1 MNNINFYTYILFN
14 LKLKRYYNLIMD
26 NYKKILDKY
35 SKYIIDNNINN
46 YEKIEKIIK
55 TDEDYGSLDIMEE
68 DALVDELT
76 KKIKLKK
83 TKKNITIKN
92 TSALSTSTNITSQT
106 INKPITDAE
115 YETRVNIFNK
125 LRQIVLPE
133 QRSKEWFEMRNNKIT
148 ASDSGAVL
156 GENKYEPQ
164 FNFILKKVFGST
176 FETNDSCYHGKKFE
190 NVVTLMYEYNYD
202 TIVDEFGLLG
212 HPEYLFLGASPD
224 GICGPYKRD
233 GKTKSPLVG
242 RMLEIKCPLFR
253 KIKYEGE
260 VKGEIC
266 PIYYWCQVQQQLEC
280 CNLDECD
287 FVQCSIEEYKTR
299 EDFLNDSSHN
309 QEYLSLK
316 SGLEKGALIELLP
329 LKICDEDIKDGKIAD
344 KIIYDKT
351 SFIYQPK
358 IDMSNKELDEWLL
371 NEVDK
376 ISRRKDVKLNRII
389 YWRILEKNCTLIMRD
404 KEWFSQVLPTLK
416 KIWNYVELLREDNDM
431 SQKWKEYIDSLPK
444 KMNDKIINYLDSLI
458 NSKVEGNK
466 KEEESKKEESKKE
479 ESKKEESKIKPN
491 KTKK

>member
-1 MNNINFYTYILFN
+1 
-14 LKLKRYYNLIMD
+14 MD

-35 SKYIIDNNINN
+35 SKYIIDNNVNN

-55 TDEDYGSLDIMEE
+55 TDEDYSLLDIMEE

-76 KKIKLKK
+76 KKIKFKK
-83 TKKNITIKN
+83 TKTKTN
-92 TSALSTSTNITSQT
+92 TSTTSTTLTTSSTSIVSNT
-106 INKPITDAE
+106 INQPITDAE
-115 YETRVNIFNK
+115 YKTRVDIFNK

-148 ASDSGAVL
+148 ASDCGAVL

-176 FETNDSCYHGKKFE
+176 FETNNSCYHGKKFE

-202 TIVDEFGLLG
+202 TVVDEFGLLG
-212 HPEYLFLGASPD
+212 HPEHLFLGASPD
-224 GICGPYKRD
+224 GICGPFKRD

-287 FVQCSIEEYKTR
+287 FVQCSIEEYRSR
-299 EDFLNDSSHN
+299 EDFLNDSVDSSDN
-309 QEYLSLK
+309 NEFLSLK
-316 SGLEKGALIELLP
+316 SGFEKGALIELVP
-329 LKICDEDIKDGKIAD
+329 LKICDEDIKDGRITD
-344 KIIYDKT
+344 KIIFDNT

-358 IDMSNKELDEWLL
+358 IDMTNKELDEWLL

-404 KEWFSQVLPTLK
+404 KEWFNQVLPILK

-444 KMNDKIINYLDSLI
+444 KMNEKIITYLDNLI
-458 NSKVEGNK
+458 NSKTITENKIEENKIEENKIEENKIEENKIEENK
-466 KEEESKKEESKKE
+466 KV
-479 ESKKEESKIKPN
+479 IKQKSN

>member
-1 MNNINFYTYILFN
+1 
-14 LKLKRYYNLIMD
+14 MD
-26 NYKKILDKY
+26 NYNKILDKY
-35 SKYIIDNNINN
+35 SKYIIDNNVNN

-55 TDEDYGSLDIMEE
+55 SDEDYSLLDIMEE

-83 TKKNITIKN
+83 TKTKTN
-92 TSALSTSTNITSQT
+92 TSSTTSSTSTV
-106 INKPITDAE
+106 KPITINQPITDTE
-115 YETRVNIFNK
+115 YKTRVDIFNK
-125 LRQIVLPE
+125 LRHIILPE

-148 ASDSGAVL
+148 ASDCGAVL
-156 GENKYEPQ
+156 GENKYEPT

-176 FETNDSCYHGKKFE
+176 FETNNSCYHGKKFE

-202 TIVDEFGLLG
+202 TVVDEFGLLG
-212 HPEYLFLGASPD
+212 HPEHLFLGASPD

-233 GKTKSPLVG
+233 GKTKSLLVG

-287 FVQCSIEEYKTR
+287 FVQCSIEEYKSR
-299 EDFLNDSSHN
+299 EDFLNDSSFDTN
-309 QEYLSLK
+309 EYLSLK
-316 SGLEKGALIELLP
+316 SGFEKGALIELVP
-329 LKICDEDIKDGKIAD
+329 LKIGEDDIKDGRIAD
-344 KIIYDKT
+344 KIIFDNT

-358 IDMSNKELDEWLL
+358 IDMTSKELDEWLL

-404 KEWFSQVLPTLK
+404 KEWFNQVLPTLK

-431 SQKWKEYIDSLPK
+431 SEKWKEYIDSLPK
-444 KMNDKIINYLDSLI
+444 KMNEKIITYLDNLI
-458 NSKVEGNK
+458 KDKNK
-466 KEEESKKEESKKE
+466 K
-479 ESKKEESKIKPN
+479 
-491 KTKK
+491 

>member
-1 MNNINFYTYILFN
+1 
-14 LKLKRYYNLIMD
+14 MD
-26 NYKKILDKY
+26 NYNNILAKY
-35 SKYIIDNNINN
+35 SKYIIDNNINK

-55 TDEDYGSLDIMEE
+55 SDVDYGSLDIMEE
-68 DALVDELT
+68 DALKDELI

-83 TKKNITIKN
+83 TKTSITIKTN
-92 TSALSTSTNITSQT
+92 TTTTSSTSVVSNT
-106 INKPITDAE
+106 INQPITDAE
-115 YETRVNIFNK
+115 YKTRVDIFNK

-148 ASDSGAVL
+148 ASDCGAVL
-156 GENKYEPQ
+156 GENKYEPT

-176 FETNDSCYHGKKFE
+176 FETNNSCYHGKKFE

-202 TIVDEFGLLG
+202 TVVDEFGLLG
-212 HPEYLFLGASPD
+212 HPEHLFLGASPD

-233 GKTKSPLVG
+233 GKTKSLLVG

-287 FVQCSIEEYKTR
+287 FVQCSIEEYKSR
-299 EDFLNDSSHN
+299 EEFLNDSSSDTN
-309 QEYLSLK
+309 EYLSLK
-316 SGLEKGALIELLP
+316 SGFEKGALIELVP
-329 LKICDEDIKDGKIAD
+329 LKLGEDDIKDGRIVD
-344 KIIYDKT
+344 KIIFDNT

-358 IDMSNKELDEWLL
+358 IDMTAKELDEWLL
-371 NEVDK
+371 NEIDK

-404 KEWFSQVLPTLK
+404 KEWFNQVLPKLK
-416 KIWNYVELLREDNDM
+416 KIWNYVELLRKDNDM
-431 SQKWKEYIDSLPK
+431 SEKWKEYIDKLPK
-444 KMNDKIINYLDSLI
+444 KMNDKIITYLDNLI
-458 NSKVEGNK
+458 NDKNK
-466 KEEESKKEESKKE
+466 
-479 ESKKEESKIKPN
+479 
-491 KTKK
+491 

>member
-1 MNNINFYTYILFN
+1 
-14 LKLKRYYNLIMD
+14 MD

-46 YEKIEKIIK
+46 FEKIEKIIK
-55 TDEDYGSLDIMEE
+55 SDEDYSSLDIMEE
-68 DALVDELT
+68 DALKDELI

-83 TKKNITIKN
+83 TKKNITIKPS
-92 TSALSTSTNITSQT
+92 TTSTTSIIKPIT
-106 INKPITDAE
+106 INQPITDAD
-115 YETRVNIFNK
+115 YATRVDIFNK

-148 ASDSGAVL
+148 ASDCGAVL

-212 HPEYLFLGASPD
+212 HPEHLFLGASPD

-287 FVQCSIEEYKTR
+287 FVQCSIEEYKSR
-299 EDFLNDSSHN
+299 EDFLNDSSPTK
-309 QEYLSLK
+309 EYLSLK
-316 SGLEKGALIELLP
+316 SGLEKGALIELVP
-329 LKICDEDIKDGKIAD
+329 LKISEEDIKDGRIAD

-358 IDMSNKELDEWLL
+358 IDMTNKELDEWLL
-371 NEVDK
+371 NELDK

-404 KEWFSQVLPTLK
+404 KEWFNQVLPKLK
-416 KIWNYVELLREDNDM
+416 KIWNYVELLREDNNM
-431 SQKWKEYIDSLPK
+431 SEKWKEFIDKLPK
-444 KMNDKIINYLDSLI
+444 KMNEKIITYLDNLI
-458 NSKVEGNK
+458 KDKNK
-466 KEEESKKEESKKE
+466 
-479 ESKKEESKIKPN
+479 
-491 KTKK
+491 

>member
-1 MNNINFYTYILFN
+1 
-14 LKLKRYYNLIMD
+14 MD

-55 TDEDYGSLDIMEE
+55 TDEDYSSLDIMEE

-92 TSALSTSTNITSQT
+92 TSIASTVPTSLQTTNT
-106 INKPITDAE
+106 INQSITDAE

-299 EDFLNDSSHN
+299 EDFLNDSSYN

-316 SGLEKGALIELLP
+316 SGLEKGALIELVP
-329 LKICDEDIKDGKIAD
+329 LKIGEEDIKDGKIAD

-431 SQKWKEYIDSLPK
+431 SQKWKDYIDNLPK

-458 NSKVEGNK
+458 NSKIEENK
-466 KEEESKKEESKKE
+466 MKENKMKENI
-479 ESKKEESKIKPN
+479 IKQN

>member
-1 MNNINFYTYILFN
+1 
-14 LKLKRYYNLIMD
+14 MD

-35 SKYIIDNNINN
+35 SKYIIDNNISN

-55 TDEDYGSLDIMEE
+55 TDKDYSSLDIMEE
-68 DALVDELT
+68 DALVDELI
-76 KKIKLKK
+76 KKIKFKK
-83 TKKNITIKN
+83 TKKNITIKTNITN
-92 TSALSTSTNITSQT
+92 TLSTSLDPTSIVKPITNE
-106 INKPITDAE
+106 INHPITDAE

-148 ASDSGAVL
+148 ASDCGAVL

-164 FNFILKKVFGST
+164 FNFILKKVFGSI

-202 TIVDEFGLLG
+202 TVVDEFGLLG

-260 VKGEIC
+260 VKGVIC

-287 FVQCSIEEYKTR
+287 FVQCSIEEYKSR
-299 EDFLNDSSHN
+299 EDFLNDSSPTKD
-309 QEYLSLK
+309 YLSLK
-316 SGLEKGALIELLP
+316 SGLEKGALIELVP
-329 LKICDEDIKDGKIAD
+329 LKIGEDDIKDGKIAD

-358 IDMSNKELDEWLL
+358 IDMTNKELDEWLL
-371 NEVDK
+371 NELDK
-376 ISRRKDVKLNRII
+376 ISKRKDVKLNRII

-444 KMNDKIINYLDSLI
+444 KMNDKIITYLDNLI
-458 NSKVEGNK
+458 NNKNK
-466 KEEESKKEESKKE
+466 K
-479 ESKKEESKIKPN
+479 
-491 KTKK
+491 